1 MDMPEK
7 VAFLGLGIMG
17 SRMAA
22 NLCRAG
28 FEVHAWN
35 RTRAR
40 AQELAAEH
48 GAVVADSPAEAAA
61 ATGIAITMVVD
72 TPQVE
77 EVLFGAG
84 GAADGLPAGGLA
96 IDMSTIAPSASRAI
110 GARLGERGLAF
121 LDAPVT
127 GSKPKAE
134 DGTLT
139 IMAGGEAPD
148 FERARPLF
156 DAMGQLV
163 LHVGPQGHG
172 SMIKLVNNTLAAVNT
187 AAAAEGLGLARAA
200 GVDLDK
206 LIEVVGAGSGASAML
221 DLKARPII
229 ERDYEPLFKLGHMLK
244 DVRHCLAEAH
254 ALGVELPVAAAAERL
269 YAAAERAGHYDDDFA
284 AVAESTGAAAAVPA
298 STAAAVPASTEA
310 AGPASTGAG
319 ATAGP
324 ASTAPAES
332 VEGSA

>member
-1 MDMPEK
+1 MERPEK

-40 AQELAAEH
+40 AEELAAAH
-48 GAVVADSPAEAAA
+48 GAIAAETPAQAAA
-61 ATGIAITMVVD
+61 AAGTAITMVVD
-72 TPQVE
+72 SPEVE
-77 EVLFGAG
+77 AVLFGPD
-84 GAADGLPAGGLA
+84 GAADGLEDGGLA

-110 GARLGERGLAF
+110 AERLGERGIAF

-139 IMAGGEAPD
+139 IMVGGEAAD
-148 FERARPLF
+148 FGRARPLF
-156 DAMGQLV
+156 EAMGKLV

-172 SMIKLVNNTLAAVNT
+172 SMVKLINNTVAAVNT
-187 AAAAEGLGLARAA
+187 AAVAEGIAVGRAA
-200 GVDLDK
+200 GLDLDK
-206 LIEVVGAGSGASAML
+206 LLEVIAAGSGASAML

-229 ERDYEPLFKLGHMLK
+229 ERNYEPLFKLGHMLK
-244 DVRHCLAEAH
+244 DVRHCLAEAR
-254 ALGVELPVAAAAERL
+254 ALGTEMRVAAAAETL
-269 YAAAERAGHYDDDFA
+269 YADADDAGHYDDDFA
-284 AVAESTGAAAAVPA
+284 AVAEHTR
-298 STAAAVPASTEA
+298 
-310 AGPASTGAG
+310 
-319 ATAGP
+319 
-324 ASTAPAES
+324 
-332 VEGSA
+332 

>member
-1 MDMPEK
+1 MERPEK

-40 AQELAAEH
+40 AEELAAAH
-48 GAVVADSPAEAAA
+48 GAVVADTPADAAA

-72 TPQVE
+72 SPEVE
-77 EVLFGAG
+77 AVLLG
-84 GAADGLPAGGLA
+84 PAGVAEGLGKSGLA
-96 IDMSTIAPSASRAI
+96 IDMSTIAPSASR
-110 GARLGERGLAF
+110 GLGERLGARGIAF

-139 IMAGGEAPD
+139 IMVGGEAAE

-156 DAMGQLV
+156 EAMGKLV

-172 SMIKLVNNTLAAVNT
+172 SMVKLINNTVAAVNT
-187 AAAAEGLGLARAA
+187 AAVAEGIALGRRAEL
-200 GVDLDK
+200 DLDK
-206 LIEVVGAGSGASAML
+206 LLEVIGAGSGASAML

-229 ERDYEPLFKLGHMLK
+229 ERNYEPLFKLGHMLK
-244 DVRHCLAEAH
+244 DVRHCLAEAE
-254 ALGVELPVAAAAERL
+254 ALGAELRVAAAAETL
-269 YAAAERAGHYDDDFA
+269 YAEADDAGHYDDDFA
-284 AVAESTGAAAAVPA
+284 AVAER
-298 STAAAVPASTEA
+298 
-310 AGPASTGAG
+310 AG
-319 ATAGP
+319 
-324 ASTAPAES
+324 
-332 VEGSA
+332 

>member
-1 MDMPEK
+1 MERPDS

-22 NLCRAG
+22 NLSRAG

-40 AQELAAEH
+40 AEELAAEH
-48 GAVVADSPAEAAA
+48 GAVVADSPAAAA
-61 ATGIAITMVVD
+61 RAAGIVITMVVD
-72 TPQVE
+72 APQVE
-77 EVLFGAG
+77 EVLFGSD
-84 GAADGLPAGGLA
+84 GAAEGLSDDGLVA
-96 IDMSTIAPSASRAI
+96 DMSTIAPTASRAI
-110 GARLGERGLAF
+110 ADRLSERGIAF

-139 IMAGGEAPD
+139 IMAGGDQEQ

-156 DAMGQLV
+156 EAMGKLV

-172 SMIKLVNNTLAAVNT
+172 SMVKLINNTVAAVNT
-187 AAAAEGLGLARAA
+187 AAIAEGFALAKRA

-206 LIEVVGAGSGASAML
+206 LVEVVSAGSGASAML

-229 ERDYEPLFKLGHMLK
+229 DADYEPLFKLGHMLK
-244 DVRHCLAEAH
+244 DVRHCLAEAE
-254 ALGVELPVAAAAERL
+254 ALGLDMRVAGAAEKL
-269 YAAAERAGHYDDDFA
+269 YAEADDSGHYDDDFA
-284 AVAESTGAAAAVPA
+284 AVAESTG
-298 STAAAVPASTEA
+298 
-310 AGPASTGAG
+310 
-319 ATAGP
+319 
-324 ASTAPAES
+324 
-332 VEGSA
+332 